1 MGRLA
6 RRQADG
12 SADLRSERQHRG
24 QRARAHHR
32 PASRRADRA
41 RADGV
46 RPSLLAFR
54 RMVLARRRAGRG
66 DSLLPGPPAAG
77 EARADPDARGRGR
90 HAGVVPED
98 PPPRSRARH
107 RQRLPAEEPAAPPAC
122 LRPVVHAVSGLL
134 HAQAVQQKLRPAP
147 RQLVRA
153 EPSRRGLRRDVRR
166 VADARLRLAHALRR
180 LASAQRSCSTWKR

>member
-1 MGRLA
+1 MGRVA

-24 QRARAHHR
+24 QRAGATHH
-32 PASRRADRA
+32 PASQRAGRP

-46 RPSLLAFR
+46 RPPLLAFR

-77 EARADPDARGRGR
+77 EARADPDARSRGR

-98 PPPRSRARH
+98 PPPRSRARD
-107 RQRLPAEEPAAPPAC
+107 RQRLPAEEPAAAPAC
-122 LRPVVHAVSGLL
+122 LRPVLHAVSGLL
-134 HAQAVQQKLRPAP
+134 HAQAV
-147 RQLVRA
+147 RQSYVLHLDSWYA

-166 VADARLRLAHALRR
+166 LADARLRLAHAT
-180 LASAQRSCSTWKR
+180 STGPPSRSCNAWKR